1 MAVLSGLGVY
11 GALSGFGGGLIAAS
25 SAPAGRGDEGE
36 GLRVFL
42 GVGVGVGVGVG
53 GGFGLAKLVIGV
65 VGESLTPFVSL
76 GKQS

>member
-11 GALSGFGGGLIAAS
+11 GAPSRFGGGLVAAS

-42 GVGVGVGVGVG
+42 GAG
-53 GGFGLAKLVIGV
+53 GGKGEGEGLGPVKLLVGV
-65 VGESLTPFVSL
+65 VGESLTPLVSL

>member
-11 GALSGFGGGLIAAS
+11 GVPSRFGGGLIAAS
-25 SAPAGRGDEGE
+25 SAWDEGE

-42 GVGVGVGVGVG
+42 GVGVG
-53 GGFGLAKLVIGV
+53 GFGLAKLLVGGV
-65 VGESLTPFVSL
+65 VGVALTPLVSL

>member
-42 GVGVGVGVGVG
+42 GVGVAA
-53 GGFGLAKLVIGV
+53 GFGLAKLLLGGV
-65 VGESLTPFVSL
+65 VGESLTPLVSL

>member
-11 GALSGFGGGLIAAS
+11 GAPSRLGGGGVAAS
-25 SAPAGRGDEGE
+25 SAWDEGE

-42 GVGVGVGVGVG
+42 GVGVG
-53 GGFGLAKLVIGV
+53 GFGLAKLVIGV
-65 VGESLTPFVSL
+65 VGVALTPLVSL

>member
-11 GALSGFGGGLIAAS
+11 GAPSRFGGGLVAAS

-42 GVGVGVGVGVG
+42 GVGVG
-53 GGFGLAKLVIGV
+53 GFGLAKLVIGV
-65 VGESLTPFVSL
+65 VGVALTPLVSL

>member
-42 GVGVGVGVGVG
+42 GVGVGVGVG

-65 VGESLTPFVSL
+65 VGESLTPLVSL

>member
-11 GALSGFGGGLIAAS
+11 GAPSRFGGGLVAAS
-25 SAPAGRGDEGE
+25 SAWDEGE

-42 GVGVGVGVGVG
+42 GA
-53 GGFGLAKLVIGV
+53 GFGLAKLVIGV
-65 VGESLTPFVSL
+65 VGVALTPLVSL

>member
-11 GALSGFGGGLIAAS
+11 GAPSRFGGGLVAAS
-25 SAPAGRGDEGE
+25 SAWDEGE

-42 GVGVGVGVGVG
+42 GVGVG
-53 GGFGLAKLVIGV
+53 GFGLAKLVIGV
-65 VGESLTPFVSL
+65 VGVALTPLVSL

>member
-11 GALSGFGGGLIAAS
+11 GAPSRFGGGLVAAS
-25 SAPAGRGDEGE
+25 SAWDEGE

-42 GVGVGVGVGVG
+42 GVGVGA
-53 GGFGLAKLVIGV
+53 GFGLAKLVIGV
-65 VGESLTPFVSL
+65 VGVALTPLVSL

>member
-11 GALSGFGGGLIAAS
+11 GAPSRFGGGLVAAS
-25 SAPAGRGDEGE
+25 RAWDDGE

-42 GVGVGVGVGVG
+42 GVG
-53 GGFGLAKLVIGV
+53 GGFGLVKLVIGV